1 MTVHDVAVVGAGPA
15 GASAARVL
23 AEAGARVVLLEK
35 HDLPRYKTCGGGVV
49 GRALRGLPPAVRDAV
64 EAEVVER
71 ECRIAD
77 LDLGHEGLRFRA
89 RRERPLISMVM
100 RDRFDAALVAAAG
113 RAGAEV
119 RPRCAVRAVSTG
131 AAGTRLETTDGP
143 VSARFVVAADGATSE
158 TARLCGWSRPRLCAP
173 ALEAEVR
180 VSDANFARLAATVRF
195 DFGPVAAGYAWVFPK
210 GAHLSI
216 GVCSMRSGVNLN
228 AGLARY
234 LGQLGLD
241 RPEHVEKHGFFVTL
255 GARADGVSRGRVL
268 LSGDA
273 AGLADPVTGEGISAA
288 IESGTLAARAIVGGD
303 GEPVRVR
310 ERYDRSLRGLRREV
324 RIGRA
329 LARLTYERP
338 WMRSWVFG
346 RHGQKV
352 VEGMIDVLTGD
363 RTYASIMSRAKTWSL
378 LFRLSSA

>member
-49 GRALRGLPPAVRDAV
+49 PRALRGLPQAVRDAV
-64 EAEVVER
+64 ETAVVER
-71 ECRIAD
+71 ECRSAD
-77 LDLGHEGLRFRA
+77 LDFGHDGLAFRA

-100 RDRFDAALVAAAG
+100 RDRFDAELVAAAE

-119 RPRCAVRAVSTG
+119 RPRAPVRAVG
-131 AAGTRLETTDGP
+131 LEAQRTRLETADGP
-143 VSARFVVAADGATSE
+143 VMARLVVAADGATSE
-158 TARLCGWSRPRLCAP
+158 TARLCGWSPPRLCAP

-180 VSDANFARLAATVRF
+180 VPDADFARLSGAARF
-195 DFGPVAAGYAWVFPK
+195 DFGPVRAGYAWVFPK
-210 GAHLSI
+210 RAHLSI
-216 GVCSMRSGVNLN
+216 GVCSMRGGVNLN

-234 LGQLGLD
+234 LATLGLE
-241 RPEHVEKHGFFVTL
+241 RVTHIEKHGFFVTL
-255 GARADGVSRGRVL
+255 GARADGVARGRVL
-268 LSGDA
+268 LAGDA

-288 IESGTLAARAIVGGD
+288 IESGTLAARAILDGGA
-303 GEPVRVR
+303 EPGGVR
-310 ERYDRSLRGLRREV
+310 ERYHRSLAGLRREV
-324 RIGRA
+324 RIGRL

-338 WMRSWVFG
+338 RVRRWVFG

-363 RTYASIMSRAKTWSL
+363 RTYASIMGRAKTWGFL
-378 LFRLSSA
+378 LGLAHG